1 MDFKQLR
8 SFVAVVEL
16 GSFTRAA
23 ERLYTSQPTV
33 SAHIRALEEELHERL
48 FLRTT
53 KSLEITKRGR
63 ELYDYAVHIL
73 TLQDKLTA
81 SWAQDEKTIRIGA
94 STIPSAYILPEVLP
108 PFRRSHGDTHF
119 VIHQSDSRGVLG
131 GLFSGQFDL
140 GLMGMKTAEDNVSF
154 VPFYADE
161 MVLITPNVP
170 RFSTLVGRP
179 SAVSEILLGEPLVMR
194 EDGSGSQK
202 CVDEYLS
209 GSGLDPNTLHIAARL
224 NDQESVKNLVAG
236 DLGVAI
242 ISKKAIEEELH
253 HGKLL
258 SFSLDCPSAGRMFYL
273 VQRKGD
279 ILSAQ
284 GKAFADFVLDFYAK

>member
-8 SFVAVVEL
+8 SFVTVVEL

-53 KSLEITKRGR
+53 KSLEITRRGK

-73 TLQDKLTA
+73 ALQDKLTA
-81 SWAQDEKTIRIGA
+81 TWKQDEKTVRIGA

-108 PFRRSHGDTHF
+108 EFRQRHEDARF
-119 VIHQSDSRGVLG
+119 VIHQSDSRGVLS
-131 GLFSGQFDL
+131 GLAGGQFDL
-140 GLMGMKTAEDNVSF
+140 GLVGMKTIDDNVVF
-154 VPFYADE
+154 TPFYIDE
-161 MVLITPNVP
+161 MVLITANLP
-170 RFSTLVGRP
+170 RFAELVGKDTAP
-179 SAVSEILLGEPLVMR
+179 SDILLSEPMLMR

-202 CVDEYLS
+202 CVDDFLAHNRI
-209 GSGLDPNTLHIAARL
+209 DPNVLHITARL

-236 DLGVAI
+236 GLGVAI
-242 ISKKAIEEELH
+242 ISSKAVTEECER
-253 HGKLL
+253 GKLL
-258 SFSLDCPSAGRMFYL
+258 AFPLSCRSAKRMFYI
-273 VQRKGD
+273 VHRKGD
-279 ILSAQ
+279 ILSASE
-284 GKAFADFVLDFYAK
+284 KAFADFVLNFYK

>member
-8 SFVAVVEL
+8 SFVTVVEL

-23 ERLYTSQPTV
+23 ERLYTSQPTI

-53 KSLEITKRGR
+53 KSLEITKRGK

-81 SWAQDEKTIRIGA
+81 SWAQDEKTVRIGA

-108 PFRRSHGDTHF
+108 QFRARHADSRF

-140 GLMGMKTAEDNVSF
+140 GLVGMKAPEENVVF
-154 VPFYADE
+154 TPFYIDE
-161 MVLITPNVP
+161 MVLITPNTP
-170 RFSTLVGRP
+170 RFAALVGKETAL
-179 SAVSEILLGEPLVMR
+179 SDILLNEPLLMR

-202 CVDEYLS
+202 CVDDFLAHS
-209 GSGLDPNTLHIAARL
+209 RIDPNTLHITARL

-236 DLGVAI
+236 GLGVAI
-242 ISKKAIEEELH
+242 ISKKAIEEETAR
-253 HGKLL
+253 GKLL
-258 SFSLDCPSAGRMFYL
+258 IFPINCRSAKRMFYL

-284 GKAFADFVLDFYAK
+284 AKAFADFVLEFYK

>member
-8 SFVAVVEL
+8 SFVTVVEL

-63 ELYDYAVHIL
+63 ELYDYAVHVL
-73 TLQDKLTA
+73 TLQNKLTS
-81 SWAQDEKTIRIGA
+81 SWAQDEMTVRIGA

-108 PFRRSHGDTHF
+108 QFRRSHPDTHF
-119 VIHQSDSRGVLG
+119 VIHQSDSRGILG

-140 GLMGMKTAEDNVSF
+140 GFVGMKTNEDNIVF
-154 VPFYADE
+154 TPFYADE
-161 MVLITPNVP
+161 MVLITPNTP
-170 RFSTLVGRP
+170 RFAALVGEA
-179 SAVSEILLGEPLVMR
+179 SALGDILLSEPMLMR

-202 CVDEYLS
+202 CADDFLAQS
-209 GSGLDPNTLHIAARL
+209 GIDPQALHIAARL

-236 DLGVAI
+236 GLGVAI
-242 ISKKAIEEELH
+242 VSKKAVEEDCA

-258 SFSLDCPSAGRMFYL
+258 SFPLDCRSAKRMFYL

-279 ILSAQ
+279 VLSAQ
-284 GKAFADFVLDFYAK
+284 GKTFADFVLDFYK

>member
-8 SFVAVVEL
+8 SFVTVVEL

-48 FLRTT
+48 FIRTT

-81 SWAQDEKTIRIGA
+81 SWAQDEMTIRIGT

-108 PFRRSHGDTHF
+108 QFRQSHPDTHF
-119 VIHQSDSRGVLG
+119 VIHQSDSRGILG

-140 GLMGMKTAEDNVSF
+140 GLVGMKTAEDNVVF
-154 VPFYADE
+154 TPFYADE
-161 MVLITPNVP
+161 MMLITPNVP
-170 RFSTLVGRP
+170 RFSALVGKT
-179 SAVSEILLGEPLVMR
+179 SAVSEILLGEPLLMR

-202 CVDEYLS
+202 CVDDYLS
-209 GSGLDPNTLHIAARL
+209 TSGIDPSALHIAARL

-236 DLGVAI
+236 GLGVAI
-242 ISKKAIEEELH
+242 ISQKAIQEELK

-258 SFSLDCPSAGRMFYL
+258 SFPLGCRSAQRMFYL

-284 GKAFADFVLDFYAK
+284 GKAFADFVLHFYEK

>member
-8 SFVAVVEL
+8 SFVTVVEL

-33 SAHIRALEEELHERL
+33 SAHIRALEDELHERL
-48 FLRTT
+48 FFRTT
-53 KSLEITKRGR
+53 KSLEITKRGK

-81 SWAQDEKTIRIGA
+81 SWAQDEMTVRIGA

-108 PFRRSHGDTHF
+108 QFRRSHPSTRF

-140 GLMGMKTAEDNVSF
+140 GLVGMKTAEDNVVF
-154 VPFYADE
+154 TPFYIDE
-161 MVLITPNVP
+161 MVLIAPNIP
-170 RFSTLVGRP
+170 RFASLVGKDTAL
-179 SAVSEILLGEPLVMR
+179 SDILLNEPLLMR

-202 CVDEYLS
+202 CVDDFFAHS
-209 GSGLDPNTLHIAARL
+209 NIDPNTLHIAARL

-236 DLGVAI
+236 GLGVAI
-242 ISKKAIEEELH
+242 ISKKAVQEDCER
-253 HGKLL
+253 GKLL
-258 SFSLDCPSAGRMFYL
+258 SFPLNCRSAKRMFYL

-279 ILSAQ
+279 ILSSK
-284 GKAFADFVLDFYAK
+284 GKAFADFVLEFYK

>member
-8 SFVAVVEL
+8 SFVSVVEL

-81 SWAQDEKTIRIGA
+81 SWAQDEMTVRIGA

-108 PFRRSHGDTHF
+108 QFRRSHVDTRF

-140 GLMGMKTAEDNVSF
+140 GLVGMKTSEDNVVF
-154 VPFYADE
+154 TPFYTDE
-161 MVLITPNVP
+161 MVLITPNIP
-170 RFSTLVGRP
+170 RFSALLGKDTAL
-179 SAVSEILLGEPLVMR
+179 SDILLSEPMLMR

-202 CVDEYLS
+202 CVDDFLAHS
-209 GSGLDPNTLHIAARL
+209 RIDPNTLHIAARL

-236 DLGVAI
+236 GLGVAI
-242 ISKKAIEEELH
+242 ISQKAVEEDCA

-258 SFSLDCPSAGRMFYL
+258 SFPLSCRSAKRMFYL

-284 GKAFADFVLDFYAK
+284 AKAFADFVLEFYK

>member
-8 SFVAVVEL
+8 SFVTVVEL

-23 ERLYTSQPTV
+23 ERLYTSQPTI

-53 KSLEITKRGR
+53 KSLEITKRGK

-81 SWAQDEKTIRIGA
+81 SWAQDEQTVRVGA

-108 PFRRSHGDTHF
+108 AFRARHTDSRF
-119 VIHQSDSRGVLG
+119 IINQSDSRGVLS
-131 GLFSGQFDL
+131 GLYSGQFDL
-140 GLMGMKTAEDNVSF
+140 GLVGMKVPEENVVF
-154 VPFYADE
+154 TPFYIDE
-161 MVLITPNVP
+161 MMLITPNTP
-170 RFSTLVGRP
+170 RFAALVGKDTAL
-179 SAVSEILLGEPLVMR
+179 SDILLHEPMLMR

-202 CVDEYLS
+202 CVDDFLAHS
-209 GSGLDPNTLHIAARL
+209 HIDPNSLHIAARL

-236 DLGVAI
+236 GLGVAI
-242 ISKKAIEEELH
+242 ISKKAIAEETER
-253 HGKLL
+253 GKLL
-258 SFSLDCPSAGRMFYL
+258 TFPLNCRSAKRMFYL

-284 GKAFADFVLDFYAK
+284 AKAFADFVLEFYK